1 MFQTQWKNNNGK
13 CGLCGDPWSDPRDH
27 ELGGKYFTNHISS
40 SYKRNSVIDLTVNM
54 NKNSLGWMEF
64 RIHPYNKDI
73 AQEDLNS
80 YLLEIG
86 GTRTTRYRVHRSGY
100 HVIPVK
106 LPENLECDRCL
117 LQWKYHT
124 GNTCIQ
130 YVCIADKQNIICLLF
145 NIYFFIYEAMLPA

>member
-86 GTRTTRYRVHRSGY
+86 GTRTTRYRVNRSGY

-145 NIYFFIYEAMLPA
+145 NIYIFYL